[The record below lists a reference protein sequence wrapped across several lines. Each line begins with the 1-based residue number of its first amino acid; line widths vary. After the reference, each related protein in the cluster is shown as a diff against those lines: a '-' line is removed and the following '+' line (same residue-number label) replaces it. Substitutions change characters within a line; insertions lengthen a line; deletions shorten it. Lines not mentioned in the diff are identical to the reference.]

1 MGIKYPHLTAERKS
15 LGFLFQLSSSCHE
28 VACHKYARELG
39 TSLNQSIDP
48 CENLYDFVCGGRKT
62 SSVRAEAEERLYE
75 QALTT
80 ALWSSATSAHRSV
93 AGKIGALVRSCL
105 AISTHGLNELVQF
118 LKDRHLPWPYH
129 PKLNLLSILVDLSVN
144 WNIHVWFEVVVPST
158 LDKNGSV
165 QRPTIE
171 FRNSAQLQAWFKTLS
186 SLGHTP
192 QHEDYLRR
200 IFKLLGI
207 SKSRTRKM
215 IPTIKAM
222 DNLINNVL
230 LPASV
235 REHPKAM
242 VLSFENMSRNL
253 TPSVS
258 TANWIFLLSGC
269 ALWAGPFSASDLV
282 RVKNPSILLA
292 VDYLLSLNSDI
303 EEGLALSVGLRVIQE
318 IGWMAH
324 KDIDIHLR
332 DTAPYRFTRRC
343 QHQVEQMVGVAWFSL
358 LSLPDGDNGLIKRIQ
373 SVLQEIGLPRGPAE
387 GSLKGPWDLPSLVL
401 PDQRETFF
409 GNWMAYTQLHWNLTK
424 NRNIMRMNSYQDWTW
439 KFNVTVTPLMFS
451 FPFYHKDMPS
461 AVNYAGAGRL
471 LARELL
477 RAAQGPAQ
485 LKLTVDT
492 KSLLA
497 SLTAYRQESKT
508 MRFSLGQAHGNTK
521 DQLFFVASCY
531 ALCSADQGGAARR
544 ACNAPVKG
552 LPDFRAAFQCFGT

>member
-1 MGIKYPHLTAERKS
+1 MGIKYPYFTAERKP

-28 VACHKYARELG
+28 VACHNYAQELG

-48 CENLYDFVCGGRKT
+48 CENLYDFVCGGRRT
-62 SSVRAEAEERLYE
+62 SSVKAEAEERLYE

-93 AGKIGALVRSCL
+93 AGKI
-105 AISTHGLNELVQF
+105 
-118 LKDRHLPWPYH
+118 
-129 PKLNLLSILVDLSVN
+129 
-144 WNIHVWFEVVVPST
+144 
-158 LDKNGSV
+158 
-165 QRPTIE
+165 
-171 FRNSAQLQAWFKTLS
+171 
-186 SLGHTP
+186 
-192 QHEDYLRR
+192 
-200 IFKLLGI
+200 
-207 SKSRTRKM
+207 
-215 IPTIKAM
+215 
-222 DNLINNVL
+222 
-230 LPASV
+230 
-235 REHPKAM
+235 
-242 VLSFENMSRNL
+242 
-253 TPSVS
+253 
-258 TANWIFLLSGC
+258 
-269 ALWAGPFSASDLV
+269 
-282 RVKNPSILLA
+282 

-358 LSLPDGDNGLIKRIQ
+358 LSLPEGDNGLIKRIQ
-373 SVLQEIGLPRGPAE
+373 SALQEIGLPHGPAE
-387 GSLKGPWDLPSLVL
+387 GILKGPWDLPSLLL
-401 PDQRETFF
+401 PVQRETFF

-439 KFNVTVTPLMFS
+439 KFNVTVTPLIFS

-485 LKLTVDT
+485 LQLTTDT
-492 KSLLA
+492 RSLLA

-508 MRFSLGQAHGNTK
+508 PRFSLGQPHGNTK

-531 ALCSADQGGAARR
+531 ALCSADQNGAARR